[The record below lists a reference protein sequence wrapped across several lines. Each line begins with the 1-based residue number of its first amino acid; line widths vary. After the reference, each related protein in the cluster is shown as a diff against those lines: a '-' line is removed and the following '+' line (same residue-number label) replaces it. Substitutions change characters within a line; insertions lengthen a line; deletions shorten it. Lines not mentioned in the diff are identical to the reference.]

1 MYYVIIPPL
10 PAFDSGEPYL
20 DKRSIIAVGSLES
33 LAVLASGRVVNS
45 DAAILACRQD
55 VFLALVRF
63 HVVKGGLADDIVSA
77 GKLHLTVAI
86 SLFKR
91 KEMLLIVYFLYF
103 LRFCVIERPLFEQRK
118 RKETNGFTCCSWRN
132 MSDLSAPQET
142 I

>member
-1 MYYVIIPPL
+1 M
-10 PAFDSGEPYL
+10 
-20 DKRSIIAVGSLES
+20 
-33 LAVLASGRVVNS
+33 LASGRVVNS

-91 KEMLLIVYFLYF
+91 KEMLLIVYFYIFYDSALLNGHY
-103 LRFCVIERPLFEQRK
+103 LNK
-118 RKETNGFTCCSWRN
+118 RKGKKQTVLPVAAGG
-132 MSDLSAPQET
+132 